1 MKRVSILLLLLVAIS
16 LDCLAADKSAKK
28 IIERYKKAVGASAA
42 RRIKSTLIVGSIKT
56 ADGATGRYSY
66 QSATPESL
74 RVDIEAGELRVS
86 ECYNGK
92 SAWRMEGGRLRTLLG
107 EEAKRLRL
115 EALIAATR
123 LADISRNRIVAQS
136 PIAATVEGKGAT
148 GVELIKDDARV
159 KLFFDDASGLIV
171 KRERETPDGLEEI
184 FYGDYRKIDGVMEP
198 HSMRIKRGS
207 SEMSVTA
214 DRIEHNRGVDVA
226 AFRYPRIEGAK
237 PLPDVEA
244 LLKTVVA
251 NQEKIEQMRERY
263 TCRMTETERKL
274 DGGGRVKQTE
284 IKTYEVTPVGNRT
297 VERLMSVNGKE
308 LSAAEREKEDR
319 RVQKQVEEII
329 KRREKELQKKERDR
343 ARGGEQE
350 EEDDDR
356 VTILDFLHLCEI
368 TSVRREVFRGVEVI
382 AFDFEPR
389 KSVKPKNRVES
400 IVSKL
405 AGTLWVDEQAGQIVR
420 LEARLTDSFKMA
432 GGLLASVGPS
442 TAFAFEQEKVDGEVW
457 LPSLTEGNIS
467 VRLMLFSKINRSMKR
482 SYSDYKKHRVDSTY
496 ETGKP
501 AGTIKPDNFR

>member
-1 MKRVSILLLLLVAIS
+1 MKRVSILLLLVIALGV
-16 LDCLAADKSAKK
+16 DCLAADKSAKK
-28 IIERYKKAVGASAA
+28 IIERYKKAVGANAA
-42 RRIKSTLIVGSIKT
+42 RRVKSTLIVGNIKT

-66 QSATPESL
+66 QAAMPESM

-136 PIAATVEGKGAT
+136 PITAIIEGKAANSI
-148 GVELIKDDARV
+148 ELVKDDARV
-159 KLFFDDASGLIV
+159 KLFFDDASGLII
-171 KRERETPDGLEEI
+171 KRERETPDGFEEI
-184 FYGDYRKIDGVMEP
+184 FYGDYRKVDGVMEP
-198 HSMRIKRGS
+198 HSIRIKRGS
-207 SEMSVTA
+207 NEMNVTVA
-214 DRIEHNRGVDVA
+214 RIDHNRGVDVA
-226 AFRYPRIEGAK
+226 AFRYPRIEGAR

-263 TCRMTETERKL
+263 TCRMTQTERKL
-274 DGGGRVKQTE
+274 DGDGRVKQSET
-284 IKTYEVTPVGNRT
+284 KTYEVTPVGNRT

-319 RVQKQVEEII
+319 RVQKDVEEII
-329 KRREKELQKKERDR
+329 KRREKELEKKERDR
-343 ARGGEQE
+343 ERGREQ

-368 TSVRREVFRGVEVI
+368 TSMRREVFRGVEVI

-389 KSVKPKNRVES
+389 KSVKPKNRVEA

-432 GGLLASVGPS
+432 GGLLASVSPS

-457 LPSLTEGNIS
+457 LPSLTEANIS
-467 VRLMLFSKINRSMKR
+467 ARVMLFSKINRSVKR
-482 SYSDYKKHRVDSTY
+482 SYTDYKKHRVDSTY

-501 AGTIKPDNFR
+501 AGSIKPDNLR